1 MGMFVL
7 LAWVITYCYTNQLK
21 QLHHHHRY
29 HYLAIE
35 RIVSSLPDG
44 LGRGTFIWEATS
56 PDWGKLFDR
65 SGAASAALDDYNR

>member
-1 MGMFVL
+1 MVE
-7 LAWVITYCYTNQLK
+7 Y
-21 QLHHHHRY
+21 RD

-35 RIVSSLPDG
+35 RIVSSLPNG

-65 SGAASAALDDYNR
+65 SGAATAALDDYNR